1 MSVFSICTSFVAEGQ
16 LRETLSALA
25 SAESEFTLDKGVLF
39 RMFVQCTIQPHVI
52 WTVTEWTSEKHHND
66 AAQSI
71 MKTRRDDRIASI
83 QFGPEPY
90 FEIFCNEESGLRVG
104 EYSDLWRHIVV
115 AHGLVGTKARREY
128 SRLRSD
134 RVARLADKIPWL
146 RVYHNRYNV
155 DEFVA
160 LLGFRDE
167 LAFGAVRDIEGFRL
181 EEYLFTG
188 LRKPLG
194 MSYLANY
201 NQFVCG
207 PLSLGARHPGGESPH
222 QPSGGSAAGGG

>member
-1 MSVFSICTSFVAEGQ
+1 MSIFSICTTFVAEGK
-16 LRETLSALA
+16 LEETLSALA
-25 SAESEFTLDKGVLF
+25 TAESGFTDEKGVLF
-39 RMFVQCTIQPHVI
+39 RVFVQCTIQPHVI
-52 WTVTEWTSEKHHND
+52 WAVTEWKSEKHHND

-90 FEIFCNEESGLRVG
+90 FEIFCDEEVGLRVG
-104 EYSDLWRHIVV
+104 EYSDERRYIVV
-115 AHGLVGTKARREY
+115 AHGLVNAKAKEQY
-128 SRLRSD
+128 LALRTE
-134 RVARLADKIPWL
+134 RVARVAEKIDWL
-146 RVYHNRYNV
+146 RIYHNRYNA

-167 LAFGAVRDIEGFRL
+167 EAFDAVRDIDGFRV

-188 LRKPLG
+188 LRSPLG

-201 NQFVCG
+201 NQFVCA
-207 PLSLGARHPGGESPH
+207 PLFLTRD
-222 QPSGGSAAGGG
+222 